1 MSFFIMNVVS
11 FSWNFLSFHRVLF
24 QVMKEILTT
33 ELEVSSANMFDIL
46 MIFKSFSGAPNCLIP
61 STTVVDVPEL
71 YFDLGFDKLE
81 LGAAYEV
88 FNLLGATTFLLSIEL
103 VTLPETKTKK
113 RAKTTS

>member
-1 MSFFIMNVVS
+1 MI
-11 FSWNFLSFHRVLF
+11 
-24 QVMKEILTT
+24 KKILTT
-33 ELEVSSANMFDIL
+33 ELEVSSANMFDIS
-46 MIFKSFSGAPNCLIP
+46 MIFKSFSGAPNCFIP

-71 YFDLGFDKLE
+71 YFDLGFEKLE

-113 RAKTTS
+113 RAKNASKNNLLSGRQIA